1 MTITC
6 SYNPKNETAR
16 TGKVDLFVYIKYKIH
31 PELEEEFP
39 TKYPS
44 EFYFPMD
51 KIEAGEDEDKVEYD
65 YDFETKL
72 PYGKIE
78 EKKILVRARKPKG
91 ASEDD
96 PPPERKS
103 IPQTEEAFIHWD
115 IVPQPIS
122 VEDQKARDDLEEQ
135 ENREREQKA
144 RVTQIKLE
152 EEKARLRAEQQQI
165 IMKQE
170 QNIARLKVYF
180 RAIEVAF
187 HEQKENFN
195 VTMSYM
201 SIYHLELL
209 ENFDYYASTF

>member
-1 MTITC
+1 
-6 SYNPKNETAR
+6 
-16 TGKVDLFVYIKYKIH
+16 
-31 PELEEEFP
+31 
-39 TKYPS
+39 
-44 EFYFPMD
+44 MD
-51 KIEAGEDEDKVEYD
+51 DV
-65 YDFETKL
+65 
-72 PYGKIE
+72 
-78 EKKILVRARKPKG
+78 
-91 ASEDD
+91 
-96 PPPERKS
+96 
-103 IPQTEEAFIHWD
+103 
-115 IVPQPIS
+115 
-122 VEDQKARDDLEEQ
+122 EEQ

-144 RVTQIKLE
+144 RETQIKLE

-209 ENFDYYASTF
+209 ENFDYYAATFEQRYRRKENSMIPLQGLFHFMKIMDLAQSTTEVVEMFQVLSDIDGVERIVDDTLNINNGLNYA